1 MVFRVTAK
9 RVAMVY
15 SDALSAHLLSDT
27 HPMRPIRLRHMYEL
41 AKTSG
46 FTEKANIEV
55 PPPVEATVEELRL
68 VHNDDYI
75 DAVRQISVGI
85 GDHLASR
92 FGFGPGDNP
101 TYPDLYDAQ
110 ALAAGSAMEAAR
122 LILEDDVA
130 AAFAPAGGLHHAMPG
145 RASGFCVFNDP
156 AMAIEWLTLE
166 GKRVAYVDIDC
177 HHGDGV
183 QHIFYGRDDVLTIS
197 THESGQF
204 LFPGTGFSTET
215 GSGKGVGF
223 SINAP
228 LAPYTDDAVYAQ
240 VFDEVV
246 VPAVKA
252 FLPDVLVTQLGIDTH
267 FLDPITHLRFSTQGF
282 ARTVA
287 KLAALAANC
296 DGWLALG
303 GGGYDFGAV
312 ARGWSMAFAVMAGHS
327 IPDRIPGE
335 YSSIAG
341 LETFADDI
349 PEVEMDSVYRE
360 QISVFADRTIDE
372 LRTTVFP
379 LMGID

>member
-1 MVFRVTAK
+1 MTGN

-41 AKTSG
+41 AKASG
-46 FTEKANIEV
+46 FTEGRNTDV
-55 PPPVEATVEELRL
+55 PPPVEATAEELRL

-75 DAVRQISVGI
+75 EAVRQIGAGI
-85 GDHLASR
+85 GDHFASQ

-101 TYPDLYDAQ
+101 VYPDLYGAQ
-110 ALAAGSAMEAAR
+110 ALSAGSAMEAAR
-122 LILEDDVA
+122 LILEGEITAV
-130 AAFAPAGGLHHAMPG
+130 FAPAGGLHHAMPG

-156 AMAIEWLTLE
+156 AMAIERLTQE

-183 QHIFYGRDDVLTIS
+183 QHIFYERDDVLTIS

-215 GSGKGVGF
+215 GSGRGAGF

-228 LAPYTDDAVYAQ
+228 LAPYTDDAVYAR

-252 FLPDVLVTQLGIDTH
+252 FRPDFLVTQLGIDTH
-267 FLDPITHLRFSTQGF
+267 YLDPITHLRFSTQGF

-287 KLAALAANC
+287 KLAVLADDC

-303 GGGYDFGAV
+303 GGGYDLGAV
-312 ARGWSMAFAVMAGHS
+312 ARGWSMAFAVMAGRS

-335 YSSIAG
+335 FSSIAG
-341 LETFADDI
+341 LDTFADDI
-349 PEVEMDSVYRE
+349 PEVEIDSVYRE
-360 QISVFADRTIDE
+360 QISAFADRTIDE
-372 LRTTVFP
+372 VRSTVFP
-379 LMGID
+379 LMGIE